1 MTEEVFGIRGLSFS
15 YESVPALMEVSFSV
29 GRGECLAVL
38 GPSGA
43 GKTTLLRIMT
53 GLLRPRSGELVFMG
67 RPLFEDWLNTPDEA
81 GFRAMVGL
89 VFPEPDVQLFCATV
103 YDEVAFGPLQLG
115 LGTDEVRARVEDT
128 MEMLGIGRLGQ
139 RPPHRLSSG
148 EKKKVQIASIL
159 SVNPSVLLLDE
170 PTFGLDPR
178 TQVWLL
184 KLLHRLKEAGK
195 TFVLATH
202 DLSLVEDFAER
213 AIVLDEDHR
222 LVADGPAQKILRDRE
237 LLLRVNL
244 IHEHAHRHG
253 TVVHK
258 HSHGPFAPHDEH

>member
-1 MTEEVFGIRGLSFS
+1 MTEEVFSIRGLSFS
-15 YESVPALMEVSFSV
+15 YESVPALLGLPFSV

-38 GPSGA
+38 GASGA
-43 GKTTLLRIMT
+43 GKTTLLRIMS
-53 GLLRPRSGELVFMG
+53 GLMRPRSGELDFMG
-67 RPLFEDWLNTPDEA
+67 RPLFEDWLDTPDEA
-81 GFRAMVGL
+81 RCRAMVGL
-89 VFPEPDVQLFCATV
+89 VFPEPDVQLFCPTV

-115 LGTDEVRARVEDT
+115 LGADEVRTRVEDT
-128 MEMLGIGRLGQ
+128 MEMLGIVRLGP

-184 KLLHRLKEAGK
+184 ELLLRLKEAGK

-213 AIVLDEDHR
+213 ALVLDEDHR
-222 LVADGPAQKILRDRE
+222 LAADSPAHSVLRDRE